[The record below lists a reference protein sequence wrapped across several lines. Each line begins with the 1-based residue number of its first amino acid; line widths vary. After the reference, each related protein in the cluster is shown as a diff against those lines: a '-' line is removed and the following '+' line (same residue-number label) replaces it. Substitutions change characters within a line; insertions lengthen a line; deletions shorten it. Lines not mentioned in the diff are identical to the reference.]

1 MKRISNININYTY
14 TYTCVC
20 MLSLCSS
27 FFVSRSVRWRLGEGG
42 RKEGREGAGMVVY
55 QKGHQPM

>member
-20 MLSLCSS
+20 VCVYVKFVCSS
-27 FFVSRSVRWRLGEGG
+27 LFCISFSQMEIRYGKVR
-42 RKEGREGAGMVVY
+42 
-55 QKGHQPM
+55 